1 VAKEPVSPWPD
12 VPADVRPDELDAD
25 VRQQDL
31 RTLNSDNADW
41 VAGHLVMVARLIDDD
56 PALAWRHAQA
66 AVSRAGRVPAVREA
80 AGLAAYRAGE
90 YAKALTELRA
100 ARRMSGSDLQLPVM
114 ADCERGLGRP
124 GRALDIAGS
133 PEAGKLPLAQ
143 RVEMRIVAAGAR
155 ADQGQFDAAV
165 VTLQCPE
172 LQRADA
178 EWAPRLRYAYA
189 EALLA
194 VGRGDEA
201 AEWFRQAAEADVEG
215 LTDAEERWAEFY
227 GVVTTFIEGDAS
239 DDEDE
244 AAPGPDGN

>member
-1 VAKEPVSPWPD
+1 MSKDPAQVWPE
-12 VPADVRPDELDAD
+12 VPADVNPGELDSE

-41 VAGHLVMVARLIDDD
+41 VSGHLVMVTRLIDDD

-100 ARRMSGSDLQLPVM
+100 ARRMSGTDFQLPVI

-124 GRALDIAGS
+124 AKALEIAGS
-133 PEAGKLPLAQ
+133 PEAARLPLAQ
-143 RVEMRIVAAGAR
+143 RVEMRMVAAGAR
-155 ADQGQFDAAV
+155 SDQGQHEAAV

-172 LQRADA
+172 LQRADT
-178 EWAPRLRYAYA
+178 EWAGRLRYAYA

-194 VGRGDEA
+194 AGRDDEA
-201 AEWFRQAAEADVEG
+201 ADWFRQSAEADPDG
-215 LTDAEERWAEFY
+215 LTDAEDRWAEMH
-227 GVVTTFIEGDAS
+227 GVVMLD
-239 DDEDE
+239 DDESGE
-244 AAPGPDGN
+244 SESATIPT